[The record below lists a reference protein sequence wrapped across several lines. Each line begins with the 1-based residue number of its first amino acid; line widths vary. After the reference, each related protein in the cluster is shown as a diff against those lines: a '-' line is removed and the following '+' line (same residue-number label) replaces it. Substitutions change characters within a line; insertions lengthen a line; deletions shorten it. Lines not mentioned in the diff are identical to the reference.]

1 MPNTQHCESK
11 PIFDSSMS
19 CDHKA
24 PDYQHQII
32 KHDKP
37 PEPEGGVLD
46 LIEEF
51 RRIMGAI
58 RCELDIEYDK
68 GRIKGA
74 DYALMIEKLM
84 DPIMGKAIQYTIEF
98 SKTEL
103 EVMMLQHQLSTAG
116 DLHRME
122 MDLKQ
127 MNLVHTEAQ
136 AHLTKAQVLETKAK
150 ADLVCAQEVKMET
163 EIMKLTADMDLV
175 CTQIGELKL
184 NGTAERKLKDAQTVV
199 QGKQGALYDRQR
211 TGFDDKA
218 RNDASKILQ
227 DAWAVKAVEEPA
239 AVYGDGDAIARGALA
254 RSASK

>member
-1 MPNTQHCESK
+1 MATKHCESK
-11 PIFDSSMS
+11 PIFDSNMS
-19 CDHKA
+19 CDHLP
-24 PDYQHQII
+24 PDYLHQIK

-37 PEPEGGVLD
+37 PEPTGGVLN

-51 RRIMGAI
+51 KKMMGAI

-84 DPIMGKAIQYTIEF
+84 DPIMGKAIQYSIEF

-103 EVMMLQHQLSTAG
+103 EVMMLQHQLNVSG

-127 MNLVHTEAQ
+127 MDIVHKEAQ
-136 AHLTKAQVLETKAK
+136 THLTRAQEMREKAQ
-150 ADLVCAQEVKMET
+150 ADLVCGQEVKLET

-175 CTQIGELKL
+175 CEQIGELKL
-184 NGTAERKLKDAQTVV
+184 NGTSERELKSAQTGT
-199 QGKQGALYDRQR
+199 QKKQAALYTRQAA
-211 TGFDDKA
+211 GFDDKA

-227 DAWAVKAVEEPA
+227 DTWAVKAVEEPA
-239 AVYGDGDAIARGALA
+239 HSYGKGDDIARNALT
-254 RSASK
+254 RSAAK

>member
-1 MPNTQHCESK
+1 MATKHCESK
-11 PIFDSSMS
+11 PIFDSNMG
-19 CDHKA
+19 CDHLP
-24 PDYQHQII
+24 PDYLHEIK

-37 PEPEGGVLD
+37 DEPEGGTLN

-51 RRIMGAI
+51 KKMMGAI
-58 RCELDIEYDK
+58 RCELDIEYDR

-84 DPIMGKAIQYTIEF
+84 DPIMGKAVQYTVEF

-103 EVMMLQHQLSTAG
+103 EVMMLQHQLNTAG

-127 MNLVHTEAQ
+127 LDIVHKEAQ
-136 AHLTKAQVLETKAK
+136 THLTRAQTMESIAQ

-175 CTQIGELKL
+175 CEQIGELKL
-184 NGTAERKLKDAQTVV
+184 NGTSERALKKAQAAT
-199 QGKQGALYDRQR
+199 QGKQASLYGRQAA
-211 TGFDDKA
+211 GFDDKA

-227 DAWAVKAVEEPA
+227 DTWAVKAVEEPA
-239 AVYGDGDAIARGALA
+239 SSYGDGDAVAISALG